1 MVADIRTLGLPALLS
16 FQTVARLGGISAAA
30 DELGMAK
37 SGVSRHVAQLERQFG
52 VRLLERSARSVRLTP
67 VGRRLADRIHSIL
80 AEVKLLHDIAGEER
94 SGIAGQVTLAATPEF
109 GALVARHL
117 FPVLRQRH
125 PDLTLVMR
133 AEYSFED
140 LQDPGTDLAIRVGR
154 VNDDRLVAR
163 PLGQF
168 RRFLVAAPDLA
179 RSAALSHPHAL
190 ETRPCLTFRGDR
202 PEATW
207 RFENGETRTSV
218 DVGGPIAVRSFNILL
233 ELVRAQQ
240 GFGFLPAFMLDDDL
254 RTGALQRCLPDWT
267 SPGSPVLL
275 TYRPGL
281 RNIARI
287 AAVLDAAQEIL
298 PGLLDP

>member
-1 MVADIRTLGLPALLS
+1 
-16 FQTVARLGGISAAA
+16 
-30 DELGMAK
+30 
-37 SGVSRHVAQLERQFG
+37 
-52 VRLLERSARSVRLTP
+52 
-67 VGRRLADRIHSIL
+67 
-80 AEVKLLHDIAGEER
+80 
-94 SGIAGQVTLAATPEF
+94 
-109 GALVARHL
+109 
-117 FPVLRQRH
+117 
-125 PDLTLVMR
+125 LVMR

-190 ETRPCLTFRGDR
+190 ENQPCLTFRGDR